1 MTYKYSEDFKK
12 RVMAAI
18 PRSSLA
24 VKDMLDEGSDHIGRI
39 FSDNMV
45 YVEPQKVFDCI
56 NENKIDVLKSY
67 AERLIEIER
76 LYDEWY
82 NTYKTHKN
90 CKKKE

>member
-24 VKDMLDEGSDHIGRI
+24 VKDMLDEGSEHIGRI
-39 FSDNMV
+39 LSDNMV
-45 YVEPQKVFDCI
+45 YIEPQKILDCI
-56 NENKIDVLKSY
+56 NENKIDSLKSY
-67 AERLIEIER
+67 AERLVEIEK

-82 NTYKTHKN
+82 NTYSVRRIF
-90 CKKKE
+90 